1 MWWLNEQ
8 LEEMFFPKIGVKYNV
23 LKYLSVIFEIMA
35 FSTHLLGGNYSQVA
49 TLFL

>member
-1 MWWLNEQ
+1 MN
-8 LEEMFFPKIGVKYNV
+8 FFPKIWVKSNV

-35 FSTHLLGGNYSQVA
+35 LLTHLLGGNCSQVP